1 MDKIVECPNCKG
13 MGCACGCH
21 DPEPIFESED
31 KLTHSQF
38 NLNNISDKEFEDLLD
53 ELDSE

>member
-1 MDKIVECPNCKG
+1 